1 MKKMNN
7 IWTIIKKELKRIF
20 TDKRML
26 ASLILPGVLIFVLY
40 SLMGDFMTS
49 SFVPNENYEYRIVA
63 INEPESFSSIH
74 NSENYNIKIEDD
86 ITDVDTAKSM
96 LANNQIELII
106 VYEEDFENKLLGE
119 IKPNVSIYYN
129 STSTES
135 TEIYNYYLTAFS
147 AISVNVTYNFY
158 VNATEDDFDL
168 ATDED
173 TSAMLITMLV
183 PFLLLVFL
191 FSGCMAVSTE
201 SIAGEKERGTIATLL
216 VTPVKRSN
224 IALGKVISLAI
235 ASLVSSLSSF
245 IGLILS
251 IPKLMGE
258 VESITLSM
266 YNLLTYIEILILM
279 IVMVLLFT
287 VVLSIISTFAKSVK
301 EASQY
306 SLPVMVIVMMF
317 AMTSMM
323 GTGASNVTLL
333 YLIPVYNIIQC
344 MTAIF
349 SLSFNVVNFL
359 ITIFSNI
366 VYIGIGIY
374 LLTRMFN
381 SEKIMFNK

>member
-1 MKKMNN
+1 MNN

-40 SLMGDFMTS
+40 SLMGDFMIS

-333 YLIPVYNIIQC
+333 YLIPVYNIVQC
-344 MTAIF
+344 MNAIF

>member
-1 MKKMNN
+1 
-7 IWTIIKKELKRIF
+7 
-20 TDKRML
+20 
-26 ASLILPGVLIFVLY
+26 
-40 SLMGDFMTS
+40 
-49 SFVPNENYEYRIVA
+49 
-63 INEPESFSSIH
+63 
-74 NSENYNIKIEDD
+74 
-86 ITDVDTAKSM
+86 
-96 LANNQIELII
+96 
-106 VYEEDFENKLLGE
+106 
-119 IKPNVSIYYN
+119 
-129 STSTES
+129 
-135 TEIYNYYLTAFS
+135 
-147 AISVNVTYNFY
+147 
-158 VNATEDDFDL
+158 
-168 ATDED
+168 
-173 TSAMLITMLV
+173 
-183 PFLLLVFL
+183 
-191 FSGCMAVSTE
+191 
-201 SIAGEKERGTIATLL
+201 
-216 VTPVKRSN
+216 
-224 IALGKVISLAI
+224 
-235 ASLVSSLSSF
+235 
-245 IGLILS
+245 
-251 IPKLMGE
+251 MGE

-333 YLIPVYNIIQC
+333 YLIPVYNIVQC
-344 MTAIF
+344 MNAIF

>member
-1 MKKMNN
+1 MNN

-333 YLIPVYNIIQC
+333 YLIPVYNIVQC
-344 MTAIF
+344 MNAIF